1 MIMNVYVISYEKI
14 DKKLEY
20 LKQILAGG
28 CKLKSLKGTKTAEN
42 LLKSFVRESQAINK
56 YTYYASVAKKEGYVQ
71 IENIFIEAVVNKK
84 NNTERFFKLL
94 ARSDL
99 NGESVV
105 INDSSYRIF
114 LGDTKA
120 NLLATASGKNEEW
133 TTLYPNFGDVAQE
146 EEFSEI
152 AIMYRNIAEVE
163 KRHEARYE
171 KLAKNI
177 ENGTAFLKNGPN
189 LWKCNNCGFIFEDS
203 VVPKVCPACADLQSY
218 FEIFAYS

>member
-1 MIMNVYVISYEKI
+1 M
-14 DKKLEY
+14 
-20 LKQILAGG
+20 
-28 CKLKSLKGTKTAEN
+28 KSLKGTKTAEN

-56 YTYYASVAKKEGYVQ
+56 YTYYASVAKKEGYLQ
-71 IENIFIEAVVNKK
+71 IENIFTEAVVNKK
-84 NNTERFFKLL
+84 NNAERFFKLL

-99 NGESVV
+99 NGEPVA
-105 INDSSYRIF
+105 INDLSYRIF

-133 TTLYPNFGDVAQE
+133 TNLYPNFEDVAQE

-152 AIMYRNIAEVE
+152 AILYRNIAEVE
-163 KRHEARYE
+163 EKHEAIYK

-177 ENGTAFLKNGPN
+177 ENGATFLKSNPN

-203 VVPKVCPACADLQSY
+203 VIPKICPACADLQSY
-218 FEIFAYS
+218 FEIFSYS